1 MGNHPCVLT
10 EFGIPYDMDD
20 QYAYKTGDYSSQS
33 GAMDANHFAIEGSQ
47 MAGYTLWLYMCEVS
61 DLYLEIWMVPNQSRI
76 NIILAISGTEKICPF
91 SH

>member
-33 GAMDANHFAIEGSQ
+33 GAMDANHFAIESSQ
-47 MAGYTLWLYMCEVS
+47 MAGYTLWLYMSEVS
-61 DLYLEIWMVPNQSRI
+61 DLFLNIWITPN
-76 NIILAISGTEKICPF
+76 
-91 SH
+91 